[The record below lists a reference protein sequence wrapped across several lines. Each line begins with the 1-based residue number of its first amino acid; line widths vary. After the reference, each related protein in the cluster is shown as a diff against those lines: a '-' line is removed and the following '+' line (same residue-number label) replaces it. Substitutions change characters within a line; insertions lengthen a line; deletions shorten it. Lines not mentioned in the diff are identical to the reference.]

1 MTTET
6 DRYFIER
13 CLDGHREDFRHLV
26 ARYQKALLAGIRV
39 RQVRL
44 DVAEEAAQEAFV
56 RAFANLAGLRK
67 PESFF
72 AWLLGI
78 AYHVLQEIRD
88 RERRDREMSTR
99 LAFEP
104 RADSSEIARESDDE
118 TLEAAIADLPDPY
131 REVILLR
138 FYGDCSC
145 AEVSERLNI
154 PLGTVTKRLSRAYEE
169 LRRRLAV
176 VKQERGDYE
185 LR

>member
-1 MTTET
+1 MTAET
-6 DRYFIER
+6 DRYFVER

-26 ARYQKALLAGIRV
+26 ARYQKPLLAGIRV
-39 RQVRL
+39 RQRRA

-56 RAFANLAGLRK
+56 RAFANLAKLKK

-78 AYHVLQEIRD
+78 AYRVLNEIYD
-88 RERRDREMSTR
+88 RERRNREVLMR
-99 LAFEP
+99 MAAEP
-104 RADSSEIARESDDE
+104 SAHSAEIVERSADAA
-118 TLEAAIADLPDPY
+118 LEAAIADLSDPY

-145 AEVSERLNI
+145 SEVADRLNV
-154 PLGTVTKRLSRAYEE
+154 PLGTVTKRLSRAYDE

-176 VKQERGDYE
+176 TGQ
-185 LR
+185 

>member
-1 MTTET
+1 MTGET
-6 DRYFIER
+6 DRHYIAR
-13 CLDGHREDFRHLV
+13 CLDGHRDDFRHLV
-26 ARYQKALLAGIRV
+26 VRYQKPLLAGIRA

-56 RAFANLAGLRK
+56 RAFTNLARLRK

-78 AYHVLQEIRD
+78 AYHVLQELHD
-88 RERRDREMSTR
+88 RERRDRAGQARMAVEHQVSPPSP
-99 LAFEP
+99 EP
-104 RADSSEIARESDDE
+104 SQADAA
-118 TLEAAIADLPDPY
+118 LEAAIADLPDAY

-145 AEVSERLNI
+145 SEVADRLNI

-169 LRRRLAV
+169 LRRRLAAA
-176 VKQERGDYE
+176 RP
-185 LR
+185 